1 MNFRTKS
8 YLRKR
13 FGDYYQTCELPL
25 PHDFKRREWGFIFFD
40 ELPEVVMRRHK
51 AFSSEGEAIEYL
63 RGMVPA
69 HVYHS
74 AAYYQFPGAGT
85 MKAKKWEGADLI
97 FDLDADHLPQK
108 ARSYAGMLANVKA
121 ETGKLLDFLL
131 EDFGFDE
138 ENIRVAFSGGRGYHI
153 HVHDKRVLTLESA
166 QRREIVDYL
175 SGTGLTIDFLF
186 KSERYVVYNLG
197 KFKKKELVSP
207 RKIISFD
214 EVSVGFGW
222 GRRISTYINSYMD
235 ELNKKDKKDALNDI
249 ISLIKISNTLK
260 LNGVSDKTIKD
271 ILQLKEVYLFCWE
284 DVPGND
290 NSKLLKFISDEL
302 GVVLE
307 KNVRIE
313 KSVSGIDI
321 NIYGDKCLISLELN
335 KKKTN
340 AAITI
345 NEAKTYNLIVRM
357 ENGKLNVYT
366 EFTPRKIASKLNI
379 PENIVSS
386 VFIINGSWD
395 AEKYSLEKYDDL
407 MTLAKNSE
415 IMNSIKRGIIT
426 FEILDKIRKI
436 PYFFDAVVQKAIE
449 DTKIHTSGAST
460 DEPVTADIRRLIR
473 MPSSLHGGSGMR
485 VVPLTL
491 SEFKTFEPL
500 RDAVVFSEKEIQI
513 EVNPPLKPQNS
524 LVEMK
529 GKSIKVVEGIN
540 IVPEYAG
547 IYLMCRGAAEYA

>member
-13 FGDYYQTCELPL
+13 FGDYYNSSELPL

-131 EDFGFDE
+131 EDFGFGE

-153 HVHDKRVLTLESA
+153 HVHDPRVLTLESA

-175 SGTGLTIDFLF
+175 SGTGIKSQFMF
-186 KSERYVVYNLG
+186 KEYGIGNTYETDLG
-197 KFKKKELVSP
+197 KGTEFSQKIKVKSST
-207 RKIISFD
+207 RRIISF
-214 EVSVGFGW
+214 ENVRGGFGW
-222 GRRISTYINSYMD
+222 GKRISKYLISYLNDLSTKEMPIALGEISYAIYLFNKYESSNENIKEIACQTFEQKMKHPSWSPMRISQEIETTESIVRDIITCGRKGKIIMNIAQNENAIN
-235 ELNKKDKKDALNDI
+235 KIKDK
-249 ISLIKISNTLK
+249 
-260 LNGVSDKTIKD
+260 
-271 ILQLKEVYLFCWE
+271 
-284 DVPGND
+284 
-290 NSKLLKFISDEL
+290 
-302 GVVLE
+302 
-307 KNVRIE
+307 
-313 KSVSGIDI
+313 
-321 NIYGDKCLISLELN
+321 
-335 KKKTN
+335 
-340 AAITI
+340 
-345 NEAKTYNLIVRM
+345 
-357 ENGKLNVYT
+357 
-366 EFTPRKIASKLNI
+366 
-379 PENIVSS
+379 
-386 VFIINGSWD
+386 
-395 AEKYSLEKYDDL
+395 
-407 MTLAKNSE
+407 
-415 IMNSIKRGIIT
+415 GIIDFGGVPEF
-426 FEILDKIRKI
+426 FELILDGTREKFGI
-436 PYFFDAVVQKAIE
+436 QM
-449 DTKIHTSGAST
+449 GAKT

-500 RDAVVFSEKEIQI
+500 RDAVVFSEREIQI
-513 EVNPPLKPQNS
+513 EVIPPLKPQNS